1 MMSGDTYVIEV
12 SDYQHRVI
20 MRSLS
25 DSRNNLIEKHRPTD
39 DVNDALFRVID
50 AKPKKRKRS
59 REAR

>member
-25 DSRNNLIEKHRPTD
+25 DIRNELIEKRRPTD
-39 DVNDALFRVID
+39 DVNDALLRVID
-50 AKPKKRKRS
+50 AKPKKRKRN

>member
-12 SDYQHRVI
+12 SDYQHRVM

-25 DSRNNLIEKHRPTD
+25 DIRNDLIEKRHPTD
-39 DVNDALFRVID
+39 DVSDALLCVID
-50 AKPKKRKRS
+50 AKPKKRKRN

>member
-39 DVNDALFRVID
+39 DVNDALLRVID

>member
-39 DVNDALFRVID
+39 DVNDALLRVID
-50 AKPKKRKRS
+50 AKPKKRKRD

>member
-1 MMSGDTYVIEV
+1 MSGDTYVIEV

-39 DVNDALFRVID
+39 DVNDALLRVID